1 MKEVINS
8 RAAMC
13 DSSLRELEAKQVRD
27 TIARQMHTGQGKQEW
42 KKTISLI
49 GCVCVSGLI
58 PDVGSYCICF
68 L

>member
-49 GCVCVSGLI
+49 VPVEI
-58 PDVGSYCICF
+58 TYPHIRENIF
-68 L
+68 T